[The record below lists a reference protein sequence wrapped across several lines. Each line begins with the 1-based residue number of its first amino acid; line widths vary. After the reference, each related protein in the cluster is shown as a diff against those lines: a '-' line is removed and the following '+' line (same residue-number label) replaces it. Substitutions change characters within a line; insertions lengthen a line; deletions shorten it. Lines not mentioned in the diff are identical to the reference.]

1 MFSDDLLFH
10 IIIILTCS
18 IMNFLSSYNF
28 HEGKNN
34 FDLNSEKSALLCDE
48 TNLFSFFE
56 KKIKSTS

>member
-1 MFSDDLLFH
+1 
-10 IIIILTCS
+10 
-18 IMNFLSSYNF
+18 MNFLSSYNF

-48 TNLFSFFE
+48 TNLFSFLE